1 MGPALDVFFLV
12 VFGVFFL
19 VSILTGNTVHAA
31 VLAVVLVVLWKTRRR
46 W

>member
-12 VFGVFFL
+12 VFGVNFL
-19 VSILTGNTVHAA
+19 VSILTGNTVYAA
-31 VLAVVLVVLWKTRRR
+31 VFAVVLVVLWKTRRR